1 MLKVGLTGG
10 IGTGKTTVARMF
22 ADLGCDVLDADSITR
37 SLFAPGQPV
46 NRAVV
51 EAFGPT
57 VVAPDGSINRAVLGE
72 LIFHD
77 SALREKLNSIVHP
90 AIIQRQAAWGQEV
103 AAQDPRAIAIVEA
116 ALMVEV
122 GTYRNYDKLIVV
134 TCSPE
139 IQRLRIKERSDL
151 TDEQIESRIASQMPL
166 DEKAKYADFVV
177 DNSGTWENTRRQ
189 VEAVLEQLRGEAER
203 ELIQK
208 S

>member
-22 ADLGCDVLDADSITR
+22 ADLSCDVLDADSITR

-177 DNSGTWENTRRQ
+177 DNSGTLENTRRQ